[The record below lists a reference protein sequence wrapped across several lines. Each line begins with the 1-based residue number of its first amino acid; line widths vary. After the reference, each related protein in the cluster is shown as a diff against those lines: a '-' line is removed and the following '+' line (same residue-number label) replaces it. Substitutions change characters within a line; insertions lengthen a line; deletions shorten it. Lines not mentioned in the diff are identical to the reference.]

1 MDEPTKPPS
10 PQPEDN
16 NNRSQP
22 VVNDITPP
30 PAASVKSD
38 PITVRVESSEDPKN
52 EAATGDDT
60 PDFIETDKS
69 SETSPVPADEPAVEQ
84 PDMDQQEGTP
94 QPESEN
100 ISAESDSSTES
111 LAKPP
116 EESDDTPASK
126 APEPS
131 QESSDENT
139 GHTPPVDNTT
149 QGVTESSPPAPSNES
164 TSKDQELKK
173 DTGPAMEMGVSAS
186 QSKKSN
192 PNRNNRTFAI
202 VSVIVIALLLSGAAI
217 FVYLTTDNN
226 AQQADTLSA
235 VDDSS
240 SSVTSPAPS
249 SVDSGDIDSLLLEI
263 DNGLQSMDDFDR
275 EAFSDDS
282 IGL

>member
-10 PQPEDN
+10 TQPTPSTA
-16 NNRSQP
+16 RTQP

-38 PITVRVESSEDPKN
+38 PINVRVESSEDPKN
-52 EAATGDDT
+52 VPTPSTDT

-69 SETSPVPADEPAVEQ
+69 SETASAPAEEPSVQ
-84 PDMDQQEGTP
+84 QFGVDQQSDTP
-94 QPESEN
+94 QSESEN

-149 QGVTESSPPAPSNES
+149 QGVTESSQPAPSSES
-164 TSKDQELKK
+164 TSQEPKK

-186 QSKKSN
+186 QSKKGN

-263 DNGLQSMDDFDR
+263 DNGLQSTDDFDR